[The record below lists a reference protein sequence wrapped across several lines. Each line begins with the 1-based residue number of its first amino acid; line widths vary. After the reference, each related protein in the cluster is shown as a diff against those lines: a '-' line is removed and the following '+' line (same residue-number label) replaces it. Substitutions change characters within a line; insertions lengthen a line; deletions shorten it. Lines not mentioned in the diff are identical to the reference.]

1 MTLAGSGWYPDP
13 SGRRRSRLWDGHRW
27 TAWTDEFHA
36 QDPLA
41 EDESFS
47 PPDPEGQLLAPGP
60 ESAPDAQHDVRRREN
75 EERWRRQRAQED
87 RRRTMTTGCLLAA
100 IWIIGLSII
109 AFNAMLNGFSGSG
122 SGSEAGDQRTE
133 TVGWIGFAI
142 LIAITAFIVL
152 ARRRRGPAPALGDR
166 ASGGYALRPV
176 AESLASALRD
186 KYGPVADD
194 VLAQWRVF
202 RVDRSLRVDQPADV
216 LDEACRL
223 RAGGRSPEDAVRMAL
238 QAFS

>member
-13 SGRRRSRLWDGHRW
+13 SGRRRSRFWDGHRW

-47 PPDPEGQLLAPGP
+47 PPDPGGQLIAPNK
-60 ESAPDAQHDVRRREN
+60 ESAPDAQHDVRRAERE
-75 EERWRRQRAQED
+75 ELGQRRRAEED

-122 SGSEAGDQRTE
+122 SGSAAGDQRTE
-133 TVGWIGFAI
+133 TIGRIGFAI
-142 LIAITAFIVL
+142 LIAITALIVL
-152 ARRRRGPAPALGDR
+152 ARRRR
-166 ASGGYALRPV
+166 
-176 AESLASALRD
+176 
-186 KYGPVADD
+186 
-194 VLAQWRVF
+194 
-202 RVDRSLRVDQPADV
+202 
-216 LDEACRL
+216 
-223 RAGGRSPEDAVRMAL
+223 
-238 QAFS
+238 